1 MSAAPPK
8 RPAHRPSRRDD
19 IVAAA
24 VELFAERP
32 PGEVTIADIADRAGM
47 TSAAVYYHFSAKD
60 DVLLEALRGF
70 AEELIVQ
77 LRRLSQRANGEDP
90 LRGLV
95 AGFLDWID
103 ERRPAATVFFV
114 SSLGSTP
121 AAEALRRDLRNRLIP
136 LTSRAARRARGAV
149 NRTQLSVIGL
159 ALVSLLETA
168 ATAQLTKDDA
178 YRVLGARSFRDHV
191 TGLATRIVDA
201 GG

>member
-1 MSAAPPK
+1 MSAAPAK

-19 IVAAA
+19 IVGAA

-47 TSAAVYYHFSAKD
+47 TSAAVYYHFPAKN

-70 AEELIVQ
+70 AEDLIEH
-77 LRRLSQRANGEDP
+77 LRRLSQRANGSDP

-95 AGFLDWID
+95 DGFLDWID
-103 ERRPAATVFFV
+103 ERQPAATVFFV

-136 LTSRAARRARGAV
+136 LTTRAARRARGTV
-149 NRTQLSVIGL
+149 NRTQGTVIGL

-168 ATAQLTKDDA
+168 ATAQLTKDDT
-178 YRVLGARSFRDHV
+178 YGLLRARGFRDHV
-191 TGLATRIVDA
+191 TSLATRIV
-201 GG
+201 GTG